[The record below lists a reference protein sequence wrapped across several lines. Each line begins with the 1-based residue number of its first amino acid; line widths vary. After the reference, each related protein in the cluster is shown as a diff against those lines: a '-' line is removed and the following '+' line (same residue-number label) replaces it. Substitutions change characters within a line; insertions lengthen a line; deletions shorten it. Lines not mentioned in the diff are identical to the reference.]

1 MPRSLRLPALLA
13 FALAAACSDPNAIPN
28 ASLKNEVDTLTL
40 WSLEKGPL
48 NKPTAYSLSARN
60 GVRTWEA
67 GTNFEFLFSM
77 DNALNARL
85 IPLGALGLT
94 STGSVKPGLIRNTS
108 LSFDSMVKAPQNGY
122 LTVDTIPIAVG
133 DKFFMRTA
141 VNTCALL
148 GVPLYGK
155 LEILAIDNAASTV
168 TFRVVGNQNCGY
180 RSLRLGIPGS

>member
-1 MPRSLRLPALLA
+1 MPRYFRLPALLA
-13 FALAAACSDPNAIPN
+13 FALVAACSDPNAIPN
-28 ASLKNEVDTLTL
+28 ASLKNELDTLTL

-48 NKPTAYSLSARN
+48 SKPTAYSLSVRN

-67 GTNFEFLFSM
+67 GTNFEFLFSV
-77 DNALNARL
+77 DTALNARF

-94 STGSVKPGLIRNTS
+94 SSGSVKPGLIRSS
-108 LSFDSMVKAPQNGY
+108 LIFDSMVKAPQNGY
-122 LTVDTIPIAVG
+122 LTVDTVPIAEG
-133 DKFFMRTA
+133 DKFFVRTA

-155 LEILAIDNAASTV
+155 IEILDIDSAALTV
-168 TFRVVGNQNCGY
+168 KFRVVGDQNCGY

>member
-28 ASLKNEVDTLTL
+28 ASLKNELDTLTL

-67 GTNFEFLFSM
+67 GTNFEFLFSV
-77 DNALNARL
+77 DTAGNPRL

-94 STGSVKPGLIRNTS
+94 STGSVKPGLIRSS
-108 LSFDSMVKAPQNGY
+108 LVFDSMVKAPQNGY
-122 LTVDTIPIAVG
+122 LTTDTIPIANG
-133 DKFFMRTA
+133 DRFFVRTA

-148 GVPLYGK
+148 GVPLYGR
-155 LEILAIDNAASTV
+155 LEILNIDIAASTV
-168 TFRVVGNQNCGY
+168 QFRVVGDQNCGY
-180 RSLRLGIPGS
+180 RGLRLGIPGS

>member
-1 MPRSLRLPALLA
+1 MPRSFRLPALLA
-13 FALAAACSDPNAIPN
+13 FALAAACSDPNAIPS
-28 ASLKNEVDTLTL
+28 ASLSNTLDTLTL

-77 DNALNARL
+77 DSAGNGRF

-94 STGSVKPGLIRNTS
+94 STGSVKPGLLKSS
-108 LSFDSMVKAPQNGY
+108 LIFDSMVKAPQNGY

-133 DKFFMRTA
+133 DHFYLRTA

-148 GVPLYGK
+148 GVPLYGR
-155 LEILAIDNAASTV
+155 LEILAIDPTASTV
-168 TFRVVGNQNCGY
+168 QFRVVGNQNCGY

>member
-28 ASLKNEVDTLTL
+28 ASLKNELDTLTL

-48 NKPTAYSLSARN
+48 NKPTAYSLNSRN

-77 DNALNARL
+77 DSTGQARF

-94 STGSVKPGLIRNTS
+94 STGAVKPGLIKTTQQ
-108 LSFDSMVKAPQNGY
+108 FDSITKAPQNGY
-122 LTVDTIPIAVG
+122 LTVDTLVITEG
-133 DKFFMRTA
+133 DRYFVRTS
-141 VNTCALL
+141 VNTCSLL

-155 LEILAIDNAASTV
+155 LEILDIDTAAATV
-168 TFRVVGNQNCGY
+168 QFRVVGDQNCGY
-180 RSLRLGIPGS
+180 RGLKLDIPSS